1 MTDEPK
7 KPRVGEKAPK
17 FLIET
22 PDGRFPLHEL
32 AARHEK
38 LILTTQ
44 DSYRYH
50 PN

>member
-1 MTDEPK
+1 MTSKAGDV
-7 KPRVGEKAPK
+7 RLGVKAPD

-22 PDGRFPLHEL
+22 LDGKIPLHRFT
-32 AARHEK
+32 ARYER

>member
-1 MTDEPK
+1 MIDELEG
-7 KPRVGEKAPK
+7 PRVGEKAPE

-22 PDGRFPLHEL
+22 LDGRFPLSQL

-38 LILTTQ
+38 LILTSQ